1 MATLQVAHADCLVK
15 EDAMDKPDAMETS
28 HAVRKNQLPM
38 GEGMGYLESKHHL
51 LLSIEFNPLRGFLL
65 LAVKKSKAKHPPSA
79 FIVFMATVEA
89 SSPLVPVFS
98 APNPAGVCSCI
109 EQGSEEEEPPAPVA
123 VLFCSS
129 SSSSDRT
136 RPCVSG
142 IVPASRSPCLHP
154 PPSSSR
160 SASALPRLV
169 CTKPR
174 RPLLDRASACHL
186 RLELPEI
193 APAASSPLC
202 VPRRRGSISSRAED
216 ARSSCRLTV
225 CRPRWPI
232 QPVAQLQPLPHL
244 IGPRSASSL
253 EPNFR

>member
-1 MATLQVAHADCLVK
+1 M
-15 EDAMDKPDAMETS
+15 
-28 HAVRKNQLPM
+28 
-38 GEGMGYLESKHHL
+38 
-51 LLSIEFNPLRGFLL
+51 FLL
-65 LAVKKSKAKHPPSA
+65 PPVSLSLFPRLTSLPVGCLGNSHGRPMELRVKPCRRRRPG
-79 FIVFMATVEA
+79 A

-123 VLFCSS
+123 ILFCSS
-129 SSSSDRT
+129 SSPFDPT

-142 IVPASRSPCLHP
+142 IVPASRSPRLRP

-169 CTKPR
+169 RTKPR
-174 RPLLDRASACHL
+174 RPLLDRASAGHL

-202 VPRRRGSISSRAED
+202 VPRCRGSISSRAED
-216 ARSSCRLTV
+216 ARSSCPLTV

-232 QPVAQLQPLPHL
+232 QPLAQLQPLPHR

-253 EPNFR
+253 EPNASSTDPSISARLHFFPC